1 MSSINQDI
9 VLFLENFGISSES
22 FDFTPLQADASLR
35 RYYRIS
41 KKPTISRQSSYSDS
55 SSYNETKIDFTK
67 TNSILLMH
75 CPVTYQSIEPFIDVA
90 EHLLQN
96 SILAPKIYFYDKASG
111 LMLLEDFGDKTL
123 NLHINQ
129 NQNNSFEIY
138 RKITDLLIEIQNIKL
153 AEFLDDYSDE
163 ILLNELNVFC
173 KYYYLYTKNCEMD
186 TERKNDFLSIFSE
199 VLLENTKKTQDLGL
213 KKVIVLRDFH
223 VDNLMYIN
231 GYGELSSKSIGVLD
245 FQDALLGS
253 PIYDVVSLLDD
264 ARNYVD
270 EELSS
275 KIKEYYIKKTKTP
288 LEYFFESYN
297 ILALQRNLRILGVFA
312 RKFVLEGND
321 SYLKM
326 IPIMINY
333 IERNVKNSEKNS
345 SNSDKMIRKI
355 YNLVM

>member
-1 MSSINQDI
+1 MLNINQDI
-9 VLFLENFGISSES
+9 VLFLEKFGISSEL
-22 FDFTPLQADASLR
+22 FDFVPLQADASLR

-41 KKPTISRQSSYSDS
+41 RKSTISIPSNYDG
-55 SSYNETKIDFTK
+55 TKIDFTK
-67 TNSILLMH
+67 VNSLLLMH
-75 CPVTYQSIEPFIDVA
+75 CPVSYQSIEPFIDIA

-96 SILAPKIYFYDKASG
+96 SIIAPKIYFHDKEMG

-138 RKITDLLIEIQNIKL
+138 REITDLLVEIQNIKL
-153 AEFLDDYSDE
+153 PSFLSNYSDE

-186 TERKNDFLSIFSE
+186 VEKKNDFLSIFSE
-199 VLLENTKKTQDLGL
+199 VLSENNKKTQDLGL

-223 VDNLMYIN
+223 VDNLMYIK
-231 GYGELSSKSIGVLD
+231 GYDELSSKYIGVLD
-245 FQDALLGS
+245 FQDALLGN

-275 KIKEYYIKKTKTP
+275 NIKEYYIKKTKTP
-288 LEYFFESYN
+288 LEYFFETYN
-297 ILALQRNLRILGVFA
+297 IFALQRNLRILGVFA
-312 RKFVLEGND
+312 RKFVLERND

-333 IERNVKNSEKNS
+333 IERNVKNSDKNS
-345 SNSDKMIRKI
+345 NEKIRKI